1 MIVLAFDPGQTATGW
16 AVCDAQEPL
25 LIEGTRAAG
34 VIRPGKKTWTGL
46 LRGLDSI
53 GGACAGVSFAALEV
67 PGTHGSIHGGRET
80 QTVRGVSMAAGACA
94 LWAARY
100 GEPWAVEPMTWR
112 RWWGIAGKTRAEGK
126 SAAQA
131 LVRAQG
137 WGEHSPDVAEA
148 ILLAVGAARNHLL
161 RPK

>member
-16 AVCDAQEPL
+16 AVCDALGPL
-25 LIEGTRAAG
+25 LLHGARTAG
-34 VIRPGKKTWTGL
+34 VIKPGKKTWTGL
-46 LRGLDSI
+46 ARGLDAI
-53 GGACAGVSFAALEV
+53 LPLCADVTCAAVEV

-80 QTVRGVSMAAGACA
+80 QTVRGVSMAAGAVA
-94 LWAARY
+94 LWAARW
-100 GEPWAVEPMTWR
+100 GEPWELEPMIWR

-148 ILLAVGAARNHLL
+148 ILIGVGAARNYLL
-161 RPK
+161 RPT